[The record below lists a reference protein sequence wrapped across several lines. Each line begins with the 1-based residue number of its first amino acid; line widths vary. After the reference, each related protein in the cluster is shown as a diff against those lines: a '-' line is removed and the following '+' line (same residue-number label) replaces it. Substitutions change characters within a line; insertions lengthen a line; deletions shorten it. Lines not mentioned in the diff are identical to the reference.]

1 MSFGDISFSSCVT
14 WGSRSFNPVCIA
26 DTNQSNAEENS
37 WEKENQWAWMP
48 QRIGE
53 WKQTTWGT
61 PFKITNQSAAKKN
74 NEANRANIK
83 RTVFVW
89 PLLDP
94 PTLIDERNTDAMH
107 TQFAWV
113 LSQPLF
119 FQLNSSNIIGVAM
132 TTKPDFYYVFRNVL
146 TLKRQA
152 NHPLF
157 WSKHGWSFTILWSSD
172 TSYLCWRYFSK
183 KKLPVQ
189 IYSYVH
195 YKL

>member
-26 DTNQSNAEENS
+26 DTNQSNAEENY
-37 WEKENQWAWMP
+37 WEKENQWASMS

-61 PFKITNQSAAKKN
+61 PLKITNQQAAKKN
-74 NEANRANIK
+74 NKANRANIN
-83 RTVFVW
+83 RAVFVDLCLTLW
-89 PLLDP
+89 PWF
-94 PTLIDERNTDAMH
+94 DERNSDAMH

-113 LSQPLF
+113 TSQPLF
-119 FQLNSSNIIGVAM
+119 FQLKSNNIIGVAM

-157 WSKHGWSFTILWSSD
+157 WSKHGSCFTILSRHILFVWALS
-172 TSYLCWRYFSK
+172 LK
-183 KKLPVQ
+183 KIVTRTN
-189 IYSYVH
+189 ISYVRD
-195 YKL
+195 K